1 MAQGAAGAEQA
12 SASCSP
18 WSILCLQLHVSISVG
33 GSVVLQQSSK
43 VHRMLCPAN
52 LTLGTLLELA
62 SNARTGKLQSF

>member
-12 SASCSP
+12 SASCRP